1 MLNRSGIS
9 KTTAAAPT
17 QILADVDNQFSVGCV
32 VPATMQST
40 ANDGARKV
48 VKAGTPL
55 KIDLSNLQTAAA
67 APTTNPAAAS
77 GATAS
82 DMNAVLLHDV
92 DVTGGNANGTA
103 LIFGF
108 VNLNR
113 VDTTTAAKLKAG
125 TFGLVT
131 FLKA

>member
-1 MLNRSGIS
+1 MLNRSGIN
-9 KTTAAAPT
+9 KTTAVAPT
-17 QILADVDNQFSVGCV
+17 QILADVDNQFSVGCI
-32 VPATMQST
+32 VPATMQTT
-40 ANDGARKV
+40 ANDGTRKI
-48 VKAGTPL
+48 VKAGTPI
-55 KIDLSNLQTAAA
+55 KIDLSNLQTPAA
-67 APTTNPAAAS
+67 APTTDPATAS

-92 DVTGGNANGTA
+92 DVTDGNANGTA
-103 LIFGF
+103 LVFGF

>member
-1 MLNRSGIS
+1 MLNRSGIA
-9 KTTAAAPT
+9 KTTAVAPT
-17 QILADVDNQFSVGCV
+17 QILADVVNQFSVGCV
-32 VPATMQST
+32 VPASMQAT

-55 KIDLSNLQTAAA
+55 KIDLSNLQTDAA

-77 GATAS
+77 DSTAS

-92 DVTGGNANGTA
+92 DVTGGKANGTA
-103 LIFGF
+103 LVFGF

-113 VDTTTAAKLKAG
+113 VDETTATKLKAG
-125 TFGLVT
+125 TFGLIT